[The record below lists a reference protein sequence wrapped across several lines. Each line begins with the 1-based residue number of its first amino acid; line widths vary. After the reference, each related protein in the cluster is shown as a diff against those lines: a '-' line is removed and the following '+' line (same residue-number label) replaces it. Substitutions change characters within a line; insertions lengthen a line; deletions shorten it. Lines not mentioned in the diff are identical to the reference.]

1 MVFAD
6 EILPLVPAFGS
17 CAAAFLSASS
27 ARCTASFER
36 RARRVFSFA
45 DGGGPVLFFMNL
57 GSEKPGFI
65 KFVVYFMLFV
75 LATMNYIW
83 TDSFRL
89 LVLPLTGFGPN

>member
-6 EILPLVPAFGS
+6 ETLPLVPAFGS

-27 ARCTASFER
+27 ARCTDSFER

-45 DGGGPVLFFMNL
+45 DWRASVILHEPGL
-57 GSEKPGFI
+57 GKPMFI

-89 LVLPLTGFGPN
+89 LVFRLTGFGPS